1 MGKME
6 VPYRNYLGG
15 LASDFYVK
23 LRDEKKI
30 TGSKCA
36 KCNRVYVPPQSIC
49 SNCSVKIDG
58 LIDVGDKG
66 TLLTFTE
73 VTYKEPV
80 QPVDPPFVYGIIKL
94 DGADT
99 GLLHFIGEA
108 QPGSLKIGMRV
119 QAVFAEKRTGNIL
132 DIKYFKPVK
141 E

>member
-23 LRDEKKI
+23 LRDEGKLY
-30 TGSKCA
+30 GA
-36 KCNRVYVPPQSIC
+36 KCPKCGRVYMPPQSIC
-49 SNCSVKIDG
+49 GPCFAKIEN
-58 LIDVGDKG
+58 LVPVSDKG

-73 VTYKEPV
+73 VSYKEPV
-80 QPVDPPFVYGIIKL
+80 QPVDPPLMYGIIKL

-99 GLLHFIGEA
+99 GLLHIIGEA
-108 QPGSLKIGMRV
+108 AAADLKIDMQV
-119 QAVFAEKRTGNIL
+119 QAVFADKRSGNIL

-141 E
+141 